1 MGLELWAPVA
11 TIALLI
17 VTIGTCVWK
26 KMEKFDDRL
35 RNVEIEVG
43 KLDERTK
50 PAVAPAA
57 VYTGEGTLKITWQR
71 GKKEGEE

>member
-17 VTIGTCVWK
+17 VTIGTYVWK

-35 RNVEIEVG
+35 RNMEIEVG

-57 VYTGEGTLKITWQR
+57 VYAGEGTLRITWQR
-71 GKKEGEE
+71 GEEGEE